1 MVRIYL
7 ETLIHAPC
15 KRCFDLS
22 RSIELHKLSTQK
34 TQEEAM
40 AGTTTGLIELGEWV
54 TWRARHFGVMQ
65 KMTVKITALES
76 PHFFQDQMQRGIFKS
91 FLHNHSFE
99 SQADEQTLMK
109 DELFF
114 EAPLGLLG
122 RAVERWV
129 LKKYLTRFL
138 AERNSLIK
146 AVAESDQW
154 RDVPGME

>member
-1 MVRIYL
+1 
-7 ETLIHAPC
+7 
-15 KRCFDLS
+15 
-22 RSIELHKLSTQK
+22 
-34 TQEEAM
+34 
-40 AGTTTGLIELGEWV
+40 
-54 TWRARHFGVMQ
+54 
-65 KMTVKITALES
+65 
-76 PHFFQDQMQRGIFKS
+76 